1 MNSNFFQT
9 QTFSTTLP
17 ASRCDPLDDMLIEV
31 DFKWLMAGQ
40 GYWVDT
46 TRLRCDSD
54 YAHQCV
60 EQALHCRCA
69 ELQRFAHAF
78 DRPANTRAETH

>member
-1 MNSNFFQT
+1 MNATKLTAIGFDLQ
-9 QTFSTTLP
+9 
-17 ASRCDPLDDMLIEV
+17 DDMLIEV

-46 TRLRCDSD
+46 TRLRTDSN
-54 YAHQCV
+54 YAHTCV
-60 EQALHCRCA
+60 EQALHSHCS

-78 DRPANTRAETH
+78 DMPANTRVANDAVNF

>member
-1 MNSNFFQT
+1 MNA
-9 QTFSTTLP
+9 STLT
-17 ASRCDPLDDMLIEV
+17 AIGFDPQDDMLIEV

-46 TRLRCDSD
+46 TRLRTDSD
-54 YAHQCV
+54 YAHTCV
-60 EQALHCRCA
+60 EQALHSHCS

-78 DRPANTRAETH
+78 DMPANTRVANDAVNF

>member
-1 MNSNFFQT
+1 MNATKLTAIDFDLQ
-9 QTFSTTLP
+9 
-17 ASRCDPLDDMLIEV
+17 DDMLIEV

-46 TRLRCDSD
+46 TRLRTDSD
-54 YAHQCV
+54 YAHTCV
-60 EQALHCRCA
+60 EQALHSHCS

-78 DRPANTRAETH
+78 DMPANARVANHTVNF

>member
-1 MNSNFFQT
+1 MNATRLTATDFNPQ
-9 QTFSTTLP
+9 
-17 ASRCDPLDDMLIEV
+17 DDMLIEV

-46 TRLRCDSD
+46 TRLRTDSN
-54 YAHQCV
+54 YAHTCV
-60 EQALHCRCA
+60 EQALHSHCS

-78 DRPANTRAETH
+78 DMPANTRVANDAVNF

>member
-1 MNSNFFQT
+1 MNA
-9 QTFSTTLP
+9 STLT
-17 ASRCDPLDDMLIEV
+17 AIGFDPQDDMLIEV

-46 TRLRCDSD
+46 TRLRTDSD
-54 YAHQCV
+54 YAHTCV
-60 EQALHCRCA
+60 EQALHSHCS

-78 DRPANTRAETH
+78 DMPANARVANHTVNF

>member
-1 MNSNFFQT
+1 MNT
-9 QTFSTTLP
+9 STLT
-17 ASRCDPLDDMLIEV
+17 AIGFDPQDDMLIEV

-46 TRLRCDSD
+46 TRLRTDSD
-54 YAHQCV
+54 YAHTCV
-60 EQALHCRCA
+60 EQALHSHCS

-78 DRPANTRAETH
+78 DMPANARVANHTVNF